1 MKFRDSEISITFCL
15 EGREVRLNEISK
27 RLCII
32 PSRTRTPDDWPE
44 AIRNPK
50 MELPDE
56 LKPRYTWELNI
67 DYKNCNL
74 VRDQFK
80 KMIEILK
87 GKEEIIKELK
97 EEFLLSASFIVGIH
111 AQHDQCNMPEV
122 FLPQDIIS
130 VVADLGAN
138 VGFDM
143 YLD

>member
-80 KMIEILK
+80 KMIEMLK
-87 GKEEIIKELK
+87 SLIYRDYMLK
-97 EEFLLSASFIVGIH
+97 AVIVSINGLKAAWEFWLT
-111 AQHDQCNMPEV
+111 
-122 FLPQDIIS
+122 
-130 VVADLGAN
+130 
-138 VGFDM
+138 
-143 YLD
+143 